1 MKAGCQRNV
10 LIVVIGRL
18 ARWLGRED
26 AKIAVRSRLDGDGRR
41 GRATAGS
48 NCRNVPSSPS
58 CLASE
63 IHRCQ
68 DRRGIGGRG
77 QRHADVFLSVPWCA
91 ARSWLGM
98 SGVEPP
104 ICTDSLTGRHRY
116 RGRLRVRS
124 ASAAR
129 AHRAQDSVRQWP
141 ALGSLAQSLV
151 ASGRLVSPHMREP
164 ECREP
169 ETQTVVICFDA
180 WLLLPIAQVGGFAV
194 LCTEAAAGS
203 CLPALEWNTW
213 NTLSVADGNRLSVRN
228 GRKTGYAGYLYSGG
242 MQGGALRVG

>member
-1 MKAGCQRNV
+1 MPTQCSDCGDRQTGPMAGPGGC
-10 LIVVIGRL
+10 
-18 ARWLGRED
+18 ED
-26 AKIAVRSRLDGDGRR
+26 RSAVQTRRRRQGDGRR

-68 DRRGIGGRG
+68 WRGGIGEGSEGRG

-91 ARSWLGM
+91 ARSWRGM

-164 ECREP
+164 E
-169 ETQTVVICFDA
+169 
-180 WLLLPIAQVGGFAV
+180 
-194 LCTEAAAGS
+194 S
-203 CLPALEWNTW
+203 
-213 NTLSVADGNRLSVRN
+213 
-228 GRKTGYAGYLYSGG
+228 
-242 MQGGALRVG
+242 